1 MIFDVL
7 LIYNFLFLLPT
18 VHILVNGMNQGISA
32 VIIQVRRKTTAE
44 FVETSVTNSS
54 VFLKTTLTQTFTL
67 NIASGHASVRRECWN
82 VELSRT
88 RKSKTQSNEQ
98 LNHGTQLALLRPM
111 LTIKDWWGYTVTQE
125 NCRQTRTGTKMAS
138 LNCSTSLCR
147 RSCD

>member
-54 VFLKTTLTQTFTL
+54 LPKDYSHPD
-67 NIASGHASVRRECWN
+67 IH
-82 VELSRT
+82 
-88 RKSKTQSNEQ
+88 
-98 LNHGTQLALLRPM
+98 
-111 LTIKDWWGYTVTQE
+111 IKY
-125 NCRQTRTGTKMAS
+125 S
-138 LNCSTSLCR
+138 
-147 RSCD
+147 